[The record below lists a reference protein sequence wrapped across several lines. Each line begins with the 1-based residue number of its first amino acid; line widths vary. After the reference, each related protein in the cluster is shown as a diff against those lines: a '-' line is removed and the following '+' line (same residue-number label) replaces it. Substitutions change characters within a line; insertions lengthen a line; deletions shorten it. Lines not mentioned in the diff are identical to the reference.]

1 MEVFKI
7 MRGNILSLYLFRI
20 KVLGFDVSMLDLEL
34 SKKRITQEEYNHLV
48 VYYNDN
54 IAYS

>member
-1 MEVFKI
+1 